1 VTSRGNSFIEYALLC
16 AIIVGGC
23 ALAISE
29 LQTSVESKLRDISAE
44 LKPG

>member
-1 VTSRGNSFIEYALLC
+1 LLC

-29 LQTSVESKLRDISAE
+29 LQTNVESKLRDISAE
-44 LKPG
+44 LKSG